1 MLDRYRIEIYD
12 ENKLNDITIFSD
24 TNIERDSLSQIVHS
38 YLPNFKGDVKAYVF
52 DQVKKKK
59 LSAAF
64 YPRYSFTAK

>member
-1 MLDRYRIEIYD
+1 MLNRYRIEIYD

-38 YLPNFKGDVKAYVF
+38 YLPNFKGNVKAYVF

>member
-38 YLPNFKGDVKAYVF
+38 YLPNFKGNVKAYVF

-64 YPRYSFTAK
+64 YPRYSFISK